1 MPDIPTINGHHTAS
15 MGMIRVLA
23 TDGVG
28 VENLEPLNL
37 YYQPG
42 ATLGSNDGL
51 YRQPQGLSD
60 RPEGD
65 LYFVP
70 A

>member
-1 MPDIPTINGHHTAS
+1 MPSVPTINGHYVDT
-15 MGMIRVLA
+15 MGATRVLA

-28 VENLEPLNL
+28 VENLEPFNL

-51 YRQPQGLSD
+51 YRQPQGSSD

-65 LYFVP
+65 LYLIP
-70 A
+70 S